1 MILIVIEKLL
11 RKLLRL
17 YRKENDEE
25 LKWFTGINQ
34 TQKESS
40 LGEIEKP

>member
-25 LKWFTGINQ
+25 LKWFTGNNQ